1 MTSSR
6 LLLSAAAIVLIA
18 GCGTVPLGQKIET
31 QPPAEVRSG
40 APVIIG
46 AHEAARI
53 DMANSGTFRRRGP
66 KEPTQRAPQVVMGGE
81 IAVSRQDIDE
91 LISSLD
97 QQAGADPA
105 PTVHSSSLDSQP
117 GHTDLWERIR
127 SGFGMPEL
135 NSSLVA
141 KKQRQYLAQPA
152 YMQRMFKRAERYM
165 FHIVEEIERRG
176 MPTEIA
182 LLPFVE
188 SAMNPVAMSHAKA
201 SGLWQFIPST
211 GRAYDLK
218 QNWWV
223 DNRRDVVESTRAA
236 LDYLQ
241 MLHQMHDGDWF
252 LALASYNWGE
262 GSVNRA
268 IRRNKSRGR
277 PTNYTSLRMPRETRH
292 YVPKLMALKSIVLN
306 ARALRVALPEL
317 PNEPYFVVLEK
328 TRPIDLKLAAKFA
341 GMSVKDFIALNPA
354 HNRPVISASRNN
366 MIKLPANRLEPF
378 LEALEDHQAAKK
390 SFVSW
395 RPYTLKKGETV
406 KTVARRTGTTSRELL
421 KANGLSSR
429 QRIIAGTRILVPS
442 SKATDAHIAQFD
454 GPKVVE
460 VIVRPAAYHR
470 VRKRDNLTRIARRWG
485 VSKRT
490 LRRWNGLRNDR
501 LKRGQKLLV
510 RQPVNQTVMTT
521 AHGKRQ
527 VIARHMTKTVA
538 YQPGNSHRVRRGD
551 NLGSI
556 ARRHGVT
563 VSQIQHWNG
572 LSGSRI
578 RAGQTLVVSAAK
590 TTIQK
595 TAAPRRTTGKRYTVR
610 RGDNL
615 GLIARRHGVAVSK
628 LKSWNGLR
636 RSIIRPGQKLVVSA
650 AAPTRTASK
659 GTAASKRTTANRKAS
674 AHKVA
679 RGDTLIGIA
688 RRYGTSVASLRQ
700 VNGLKSDRIRLGQR
714 LRLQASAK
722 AVAPRPSTV
731 KHRVRRGDTLIGIAR
746 RYGVSVAELRSWNAI
761 KGDNI
766 RLGQRLKIQAVES
779 AGTQKTSGKRKV
791 S

>member
-6 LLLSAAAIVLIA
+6 SLLTAAAALLVA
-18 GCGTVPLGQKIET
+18 GCAGVPLGQKIDT
-31 QPPAEVRSG
+31 QPPVEVRAG
-40 APVIIG
+40 APVLVG

-53 DMANSGTFRRRGP
+53 EMANSGTIRRST
-66 KEPTQRAPQVVMGGE
+66 PTEQVQRAPEVVMGGE
-81 IAVSRQDIDE
+81 IAVNRHDIDE
-91 LISSLD
+91 LILSLDRDNTSATPTTVHESSLD
-97 QQAGADPA
+97 NQEGPA
-105 PTVHSSSLDSQP
+105 
-117 GHTDLWERIR
+117 DLWERIR
-127 SGFGMPEL
+127 NGFGMPEL
-135 NSSLVA
+135 NSKLVA
-141 KKQRQYLAQPA
+141 QKQRQYLSQPA
-152 YMQRMFKRAERYM
+152 YMQRMFTRAERYL

-268 IRRNKSRGR
+268 IRRNKARGKA
-277 PTNYTSLRMPRETRH
+277 TNYTSLRMPRETRH
-292 YVPKLMALKSIVLN
+292 YVPKLMALKNIVLN
-306 ARALRVALPEL
+306 AQALRVALPEL
-317 PNEPYFVVLEK
+317 ANEPYFVVLEK
-328 TRPIDLKLAAKFA
+328 TRPIDLKLAARFA

-366 MIKLPANRLEPF
+366 MIKLPAKQLEQF
-378 LEALEDHQAAKK
+378 LAALEDHQAAGK

-395 RPYTLKKGETV
+395 QPYTLKKGETV
-406 KTVARRTGTTSRELL
+406 KSVATRTGLSSRELL

-442 SKATDAHIAQFD
+442 NKATDEHIAKFH

-460 VIVRPAAYHR
+460 VVVRPAAYHR

-490 LRRWNGLRNDR
+490 LRRWNGLRSDR
-501 LKRGQKLLV
+501 IRAGQKLLV
-510 RQPVNQTVMTT
+510 RQPVNQTVVTS
-521 AHGKRQ
+521 ALGKRQ
-527 VIARHMTKTVA
+527 VIARHMTHQVS
-538 YQPGNSHRVRRGD
+538 YRPGNSHRVRRGE

-556 ARRHGVT
+556 AKRHGVS
-563 VSQIQHWNG
+563 VAQLRQWNG
-572 LSGSRI
+572 LSGSHI
-578 RAGQTLVVSAAK
+578 RAGQTLTVSVARTK
-590 TTIQK
+590 TEPMRKASSTHHI
-595 TAAPRRTTGKRYTVR
+595 VR

-615 GLIARRHGVAVSK
+615 GRIAERHGVSVAS
-628 LKSWNGLR
+628 LKAWNGLK
-636 RSIIRPGQKLVVSA
+636 RSVIRPGQKLRIAAPAVSKATTQTA
-650 AAPTRTASK
+650 AAPATA
-659 GTAASKRTTANRKAS
+659 TTHR
-674 AHKVA
+674 VA

-688 RRYGTSVASLRQ
+688 RRYRTSVASLRQ
-700 VNGLKSDRIRLGQR
+700 ANGLRGDNIRLGQR
-714 LRLQASAK
+714 LKVST
-722 AVAPRPSTV
+722 VAGAPAPQPSTIKHQV
-731 KHRVRRGDTLIGIAR
+731 KRGDTLIGIAR
-746 RYGVSVAELRSWNAI
+746 RYGVSVSELRAWNAL

-766 RLGQRLKIQAVES
+766 RLGQRLKIRTVES
-779 AGTQKTSGKRKV
+779 AGRPGSSRKV